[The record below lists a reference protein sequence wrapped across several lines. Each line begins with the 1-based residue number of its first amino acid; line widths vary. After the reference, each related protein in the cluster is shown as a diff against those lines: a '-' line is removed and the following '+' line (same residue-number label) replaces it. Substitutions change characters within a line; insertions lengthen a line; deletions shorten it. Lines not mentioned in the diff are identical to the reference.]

1 MSQSKQTFRIS
12 ISGLVQGVGFRP
24 FIWRLANEMNLAGRV
39 LNDSEGVKI
48 DVNCDEEIIKDLV
61 QRIKSDLPPLAKI
74 DQIYYRSVEYINSTS
89 FSIDG
94 TEQGVVATGCAP
106 DAATCNN
113 CLSELFDPGNR
124 RYRYP
129 FINCTDCGPR
139 LSIIKQIPYDREF
152 TTMAEFQQC
161 SECFSEYN
169 NPADHRFHAQ
179 PNACSVCGP
188 KVWLEDNCGKRL
200 KPEDVFNELSAAL
213 TDGKIIALKG
223 LGGFHLACDATNSSA
238 VEKLRSRKH
247 RPDKAFALMVRDLE
261 ILGRYAE
268 VSSNSEK
275 IISGHQAPVVLLD
288 PVANPDRPVSHN
300 VASGQYQLGFMLPY
314 TPIHHLMM
322 ESIEVPLV
330 MTSGNQSGSP
340 QAISNKQAREQLSEI
355 VDLFLMHDRDIQ
367 NRVDDSVV
375 RQVGDEVHIL
385 RRARGYAPGSL
396 ALPKGFEKAPNLIA
410 LGGELKNTI
419 CLIQS
424 GRAIVTQHLGD
435 LEDFRTYEQYQNTLN
450 LYRNLYQFE
459 TDLYV
464 CDLHPEYL
472 SSKYGE
478 ELAERGSDLIKVQHH
493 HAHLASCLGE
503 NGYALDGDPVLGIC
517 LDGTGFGSDETLWG
531 GEFLL
536 GGYFEFQRVAH
547 IKPFPLVGG
556 VKAIIEPWRCL
567 YAQLR
572 QGFPD
577 TDPQHY
583 QELFPVLA
591 SPVCSTLN
599 KMIKKQLN
607 CPMTSSAGR
616 LFDAVAAALGCH
628 AEGITYE
635 GQAAIEL
642 ETLAMEANREVKP
655 YPFTVEDNQIDPSPF
670 WASFIKD
677 LQYSELSKSEMAMAF
692 HKGFVAALVRTT
704 ESLKQHHTFSTVALT
719 GGVMQNS
726 IIYSSLKAALITAGF
741 EVLTHNQLPAND
753 AGLSYGQALIGAAR
767 KISS

>member
-1 MSQSKQTFRIS
+1 MPQSLNTYFIS

-24 FIWRLANEMNLAGRV
+24 FVWRLANQIGLAGSV
-39 LNDSEGVKI
+39 FNDAEGVK
-48 DVNCDEEIIKDLV
+48 VNLNASQAGHDLFIRRL
-61 QRIKSDLPPLAKI
+61 QAELPPLALIEKI
-74 DQIYYRSVEYINSTS
+74 ESTPVEFHAYSAFEIIQSN
-89 FSIDG
+89 
-94 TEQGVVATGCAP
+94 QGDVATGCAP
-106 DAATCNN
+106 DAATCKN
-113 CLSELFDPGNR
+113 CKAELFDSDNR

-152 TTMAEFQQC
+152 TTMAAFEQC
-161 SECFSEYN
+161 SECLSEYD
-169 NPADHRFHAQ
+169 NPANRRFHAQ

-188 KVWLEDNCGKRL
+188 KVWLEDNCGNRL
-200 KPEDVFNELSAAL
+200 KTDDVFHELSAAL
-213 TDGKIIALKG
+213 SEGKIIALKG
-223 LGGFHLACDATNSSA
+223 LGGFHLACDATNSKT
-238 VEKLRSRKH
+238 VEQLRSRKH

-261 ILGRYAE
+261 ILCRYAE
-268 VSSNSEK
+268 VSEKSEK

-288 PVANPDRPVSHN
+288 PVANPNRPVSHN
-300 VASGQYQLGFMLPY
+300 IAPGQYQLGFMLPY

-340 QAISNKQAREQLSEI
+340 QAISNEQAREQLSEI

-375 RQVGDEVHIL
+375 RQVGDEVNIL

-410 LGGELKNTI
+410 LGGELKNTL
-419 CLIQS
+419 CLLQS
-424 GRAIVTQHLGD
+424 GRAIVSQHLGD

-478 ELAERGSDLIKVQHH
+478 ELAEQGSELIKVQHH

-503 NGYALDGDPVLGIC
+503 NGYALNGYPVLGIC
-517 LDGTGFGSDETLWG
+517 LDGTGFGSDGTLWG

-536 GGYFEFQRVAH
+536 GGYSEFQRVAH

-567 YAQLR
+567 YAQLK
-572 QGFPD
+572 QASPG

-591 SPVCSTLN
+591 SPVCSTLD
-599 KMIKKQLN
+599 KMIEKQLN

-616 LFDAVAAALGCH
+616 LFDAVAAALDCH

-642 ETLAMEANREVKP
+642 ETLAMKASQDVQP
-655 YPFTVEDNQIDPSPF
+655 YPFAITDNQIDPSPF
-670 WASFIKD
+670 WSAFIKD
-677 LQYSELSKSEMAMAF
+677 LQRCELSKAEMAMAF
-692 HKGFVAALVRTT
+692 HKGLVVALIEMT
-704 ESLKQHHTFSTVALT
+704 ESLKQHHSFTAVALT

-726 IIYSSLKAALITAGF
+726 IIYSSLKTALITAGF
-741 EVLTHNQLPAND
+741 EVLTHKQLPAND
-753 AGLSYGQALIGAAR
+753 AGLSYGQVLIGAAR
-767 KISS
+767 KIGS

>member
-1 MSQSKQTFRIS
+1 MSQSKQTFRVS

-48 DVNCDEEIIKDLV
+48 DVNCDEEMIKDLV
-61 QRIKSDLPPLAKI
+61 QRIKSELPPLAKI
-74 DQIYYRSVEYINSTS
+74 DQIYFRSAEYFNSTS

-113 CLSELFDPGNR
+113 CQSELFDPGNR

-152 TTMAEFQQC
+152 TTMAEFEQC
-161 SECFSEYN
+161 SECYSEYN
-169 NPADHRFHAQ
+169 NPADRRFHAQ

-200 KPEDVFNELSAAL
+200 KPNDVFNELSTAL
-213 TDGKIIALKG
+213 TDGKIVALKG

-238 VEKLRSRKH
+238 VDKLRSRKH
-247 RPDKAFALMVRDLE
+247 RPDKAFALMVRDLG
-261 ILGRYAE
+261 ILGCYAE
-268 VSSNSEK
+268 VSEKSEK

-288 PVANPDRPVSHN
+288 PATNSHRPISHN
-300 VASGQYQLGFMLPY
+300 IAPGQYQLGFMLPY
-314 TPIHHLMM
+314 TPIHHLIM

-340 QAISNKQAREQLSEI
+340 QAISNEQAREQLSDI

-375 RQVGDEVHIL
+375 RQVGDEIHIL

-419 CLIQS
+419 CLLQS

-503 NGYALDGDPVLGIC
+503 NSYALDGDPVLGIC
-517 LDGTGFGSDETLWG
+517 LDGTGFGSDEALWG

-536 GGYFEFQRVAH
+536 GGYSEFKRVAH

-567 YAQLR
+567 YAQLM
-572 QGFPD
+572 QGFPG
-577 TDPQHY
+577 TAPEHY

-591 SPVCSTLN
+591 SPVCPTLD
-599 KMIKKQLN
+599 KMIEKQLN

-642 ETLAMEANREVKP
+642 ETLAMKANREVKP
-655 YPFTVEDNQIDPSPF
+655 YPFAVKDNQIDPSPF

-677 LQYSELSKSEMAMAF
+677 LQYSELSKAEMAMAF
-692 HKGFVAALVRTT
+692 HKGFVTALMEIT

-726 IIYSSLKAALITAGF
+726 IIYSFLKTALIAAGF
-741 EVLTHNQLPAND
+741 EVLTHKQLPAND